1 MSKGGLIISKTAAWM
16 APCHDGLLSG
26 RQILVLPIK
35 AILKV
40 SRAQSHIYLQAP
52 LTTSHEYC
60 FEINLP

>member
-1 MSKGGLIISKTAAWM
+1 MMGYYQDDKSLYY
-16 APCHDGLLSG
+16 L
-26 RQILVLPIK
+26 K

-40 SRAQSHIYLQAP
+40 SRAQSHIYLQAT